1 MEGAS
6 GSLIF
11 RNWVDV
17 RTLILTHFKHELSM
31 LGTKTQA
38 LFSRDE
44 YQPQSGNVCHKH
56 LAIALDRSTMSDA
69 WAASKIQGLYRMHSA
84 KCSADR
90 RMLERG
96 LSFLAARKVAKMTK
110 DPMKKVMR
118 GFCVRGLFF
127 CVGGEWA
134 GDLESGCIPIP
145 AELAFCMRGLFLLCG
160 REMGRQVSNRGVFR
174 YRLSLL
180 RSRSRVVETK

>member
-17 RTLILTHFKHELSM
+17 RTLILMHFKHELSM

-44 YQPQSGNVCHKH
+44 YQPQSGNVCHEH

-127 CVGGEWA
+127 VWEGNG
-134 GDLESGCIPIP
+134 P
-145 AELAFCMRGLFLLCG
+145 AI
-160 REMGRQVSNRGVFR
+160 SNQGVFR

-180 RSRSRVVETK
+180 FACGDCFFCAGGRSAGKSRIGVYSDTG

>member
-1 MEGAS
+1 MLPPLRCHHPHFRFAALCLSQCRKYWHPKNKEEVKMAMEDAS

-17 RTLILTHFKHELSM
+17 RTLILMHFKHKLSM

-44 YQPQSGNVCHKH
+44 YQPQSGNVCHEH

-84 KCSADR
+84 KCSADC

-96 LSFLAARKVAKMTK
+96 L
-110 DPMKKVMR
+110 
-118 GFCVRGLFF
+118 LFF
-127 CVGGEWA
+127 GHA
-134 GDLESGCIPIP
+134 
-145 AELAFCMRGLFLLCG
+145 
-160 REMGRQVSNRGVFR
+160 
-174 YRLSLL
+174 
-180 RSRSRVVETK
+180 